1 MVRSQVNFLK
11 AEEEMKE
18 RFTIGK
24 LAAEAGVNVETI
36 RFYER
41 QGLLAQP
48 DKELGG
54 FRYYDNHAVARVRF
68 IKRAQALGFSL
79 EEINDLMA
87 LNRNDCCR
95 QTHDA
100 ALAKLAIVERRIED
114 LNRIRT
120 TLKALIKE
128 CEVEGGDLSCPIIE
142 SLGHL

>member
-1 MVRSQVNFLK
+1 MNQ
-11 AEEEMKE
+11 

-41 QGLLAQP
+41 RGLLAQP
-48 DKELGG
+48 GKKLGG
-54 FRYYDNHAVARVRF
+54 FRYYDDQAIARVRF

-79 EEINDLMA
+79 EEINDLMV
-87 LNRNDCCR
+87 LNQNDCCR

-100 ALAKLAIVERRIED
+100 AVAKLAIVEARIAD

-120 TLKALIKE
+120 TLNRLIQE
-128 CEVEGGDLSCPIIE
+128 CEGGGADLSCPIIE
-142 SLGHL
+142 TLGNL